1 MRLKWQVKAIFVQ
14 LLWIMGRAD
23 KGGSK
28 GEGRRGQKC
37 REGITIAEMDVV
49 ALNDCWHGM
58 AIWAAAKIWLCLWTQ
73 PKAVAFQ
80 FPSPSPRCTHI
91 LAAFTFQYPFDG
103 NEFILNLYLMW
114 LQKFLIDGLQGDGVP
129 QFSSCSSCC
138 CCCSSSCSSTS
149 ACCCCLLLLLLLLC
163 VPLYEVNWING
174 I

>member
-80 FPSPSPRCTHI
+80 FPSPFPS
-91 LAAFTFQYPFDG
+91 
-103 NEFILNLYLMW
+103 LY
-114 LQKFLIDGLQGDGVP
+114 
-129 QFSSCSSCC
+129 SHSCC
-138 CCCSSSCSSTS
+138 IHISVSIRRQWIYSQFVSDVIAEIPDRWAPRRRYPTVLQLLFS
-149 ACCCCLLLLLLLLC
+149 LLLLLLLLQ
-163 VPLYEVNWING
+163 LYLRLLLLPPAAAAVVVCASVRS
-174 I
+174 